1 MSGEIFNMPLKHLGH
16 SDAKEKRKSKRKRNN
31 KKSKKL
37 PGDYQSD
44 YLYLEEQYQDT
55 SKSIRNFHFV
65 ESVNCNK
72 IYYGEA

>member
-1 MSGEIFNMPLKHLGH
+1 MKAIIEGEKEVEINDLSMSGEIFNMPLKHLGH

-44 YLYLEEQYQDT
+44 YLYLEE
-55 SKSIRNFHFV
+55 
-65 ESVNCNK
+65 
-72 IYYGEA
+72 